1 MRGRGHHHHGHHGH
15 HHHGHHGHH
24 HHNTASQQPL
34 HRRYHHNTVSQQPLH
49 MRYDF
54 DWESKPSTN
63 GEFKYGLFQCCGGP
77 TETISVVCL
86 FFMSVIPWPGWFL
99 IAQANYEL
107 GKVIGTNLNL
117 ILLIFAKLIGLK
129 YLFNYY

>member
-1 MRGRGHHHHGHHGH
+1 MRGRGGFGRHGGGVHHSNFHHGHH
-15 HHHGHHGHH
+15 
-24 HHNTASQQPL
+24 
-34 HRRYHHNTVSQQPLH
+34 HHNTVSQQPLH
-49 MRYDF
+49 MIYDF
-54 DWESKPSTN
+54 DWDSKPSTN
-63 GEFKYGLFQCCGGP
+63 GEFKYGLFQCCSGP
-77 TETISVVCL
+77 TEKIWVVCL

-99 IAQANYEL
+99 ISQANYEL